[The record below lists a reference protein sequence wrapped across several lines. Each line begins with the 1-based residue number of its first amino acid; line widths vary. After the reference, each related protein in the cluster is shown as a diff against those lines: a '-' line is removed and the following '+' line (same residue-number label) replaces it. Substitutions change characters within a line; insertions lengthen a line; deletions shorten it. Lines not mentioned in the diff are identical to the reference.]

1 MCVEKVGPGGW
12 GSALP
17 PLHCSSVQCISKVGV
32 TSSVPSLAK
41 LASDILY
48 SQVSELTNPCWLV
61 G

>member
-1 MCVEKVGPGGW
+1 MCVEKVGPRGG
-12 GSALP
+12 GPLFLP
-17 PLHCSSVQCISKVGV
+17 CTAVGV

-48 SQVSELTNPCWLV
+48 SQVSALTHPCWLV